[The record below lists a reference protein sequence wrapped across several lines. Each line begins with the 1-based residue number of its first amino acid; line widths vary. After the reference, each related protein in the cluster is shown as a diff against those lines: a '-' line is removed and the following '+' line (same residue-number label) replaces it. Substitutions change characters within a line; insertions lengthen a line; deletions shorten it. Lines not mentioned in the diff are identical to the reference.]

1 MAHAHLL
8 PTRPN
13 DPSYNPPPPRRPRA
27 GYKRIIV
34 DWRPIPMQASH
45 VPCPSGKTRCERC
58 WRPLPNPK
66 AHHFCRWRIEHE
78 AARDHAP
85 PMRYAPVFRWVRDG

>member
-1 MAHAHLL
+1 MANAHLL

-13 DPSYNPPPPRRPRA
+13 DPNYIPAPPRRLRPGFR
-27 GYKRIIV
+27 RIIV

-58 WRPLPNPK
+58 WLALSNPN
-66 AHHFCRWRIEHE
+66 AYHFCRWRIAAE
-78 AARDHAP
+78 AERDP
-85 PMRYAPVFRWVRDG
+85 SPKMRYAPVFAWVPE